1 MSQSSTTHADEQ
13 SPATPSFRGYGGTAP
28 ENYERYFVPAIGAPL
43 AVDLLELAALRTGE
57 HVVDVACGTG
67 VVAKAAASRVGA
79 TGSVAGV
86 DLNPGMLT
94 VAEETTPADV
104 TIQWHQA
111 GADALPLAAGSV
123 DVALCQL
130 GLQFFPDRRAALG
143 EMRRVLRRGGR
154 VAVNVPGPTPPLFS
168 IMEAAL
174 TTYLGSETAAF
185 VRQVFSLHEPA
196 AITRLLDSAG
206 LDDVELRR
214 YTRRLSLPTPEEFLW
229 QYLHSTP
236 LVAAVAQL
244 DDATRAA
251 LTRDVASGWQPMT
264 VDGELVLELPIVLA
278 AGRA

>member
-1 MSQSSTTHADEQ
+1 
-13 SPATPSFRGYGGTAP
+13 
-28 ENYERYFVPAIGAPL
+28 
-43 AVDLLELAALRTGE
+43 
-57 HVVDVACGTG
+57 
-67 VVAKAAASRVGA
+67 
-79 TGSVAGV
+79 
-86 DLNPGMLT
+86 
-94 VAEETTPADV
+94 
-104 TIQWHQA
+104 
-111 GADALPLAAGSV
+111 
-123 DVALCQL
+123 
-130 GLQFFPDRRAALG
+130 
-143 EMRRVLRRGGR
+143 MRRVLRRGGR